1 MSAERQDIRL
11 RLEGEPKDRFLEIKR
26 QLGLTNDTEVLRLM
40 ITHYFM
46 DRLLVTADFIEWFCA
61 RPHKPVMKISEV
73 IEEYDLYERQKA
85 TS

>member
-1 MSAERQDIRL
+1 MSGREDIRL

-40 ITHYFM
+40 ISQYFM
-46 DRLLVTADFIEWFCA
+46 DRVLVTADFVEWFCA
-61 RPHKPVMKISEV
+61 RTHKPVMKISEV
-73 IEEYDLYERQKA
+73 IDEYELYKRQKA